1 MNSFLNEMQK
11 DANYTR
17 TENGALARKSTL
29 NSVYDLFA
37 LGGAYRKRSDEDC
50 ILMFKNAFEED
61 ANLALKCL
69 FYLADCRGGQ
79 GERRFFRVCFK
90 WLANKYPAVAEKNMK
105 LIPEYRRV
113 DDLYCLVG
121 TPLEEK
127 MFDYLKYLTAKAI
140 EEYQNV
146 DL

>member
-1 MNSFLNEMQK
+1 
-11 DANYTR
+11 
-17 TENGALARKSTL
+17 
-29 NSVYDLFA
+29 
-37 LGGAYRKRSDEDC
+37 
-50 ILMFKNAFEED
+50 
-61 ANLALKCL
+61 
-69 FYLADCRGGQ
+69 
-79 GERRFFRVCFK
+79 
-90 WLANKYPAVAEKNMK
+90 MK